1 MTPNVVPICT
11 EIVFKF
17 HSRAN
22 VNLKIMCNFITVIS
36 NQAVRTVIVNSSN
49 HILIKF

>member
-1 MTPNVVPICT
+1 MTPNVMHMCT

-17 HSRAN
+17 HSRAY
-22 VNLKIMCNFITVIS
+22 VNLKIMCNFITVTS
-36 NQAVRTVIVNSSN
+36 NEAVRTVIVYSSN